1 MMRKESRIMVK
12 EDLETFEE
20 SFDSEQ
26 SGTIDFI
33 KFFKGIWKRKWLIIG
48 LSCLVAIPFYFI
60 AKNQVPRYRCRVVIQ
75 SKKVGND
82 EYNIFDGDTQAE
94 IRSQSFTERM
104 TAVLGLAITN
114 TDSVYKDLDQVFLEY
129 HTSTNPIVAQYKIVI
144 DKFGTYFLYQKDG
157 DVYAA
162 VDSANVWD
170 AVDTPRS
177 INGISFRLNPNFS
190 YKPAEFHF
198 RIRPFIKGFKF
209 LYYVVQKSFNRAGNF
224 MVLELED
231 TNPDLIPKQLNRI
244 AETYLIEIKRLK
256 LMDSDTYREMLSRN
270 LSAAEENMKNSEEN
284 LHRFYSQYPLS
295 LDAEKKNLMNQLSA
309 NEAALRDLP
318 HQRRI
323 LTNLL
328 TKFENPED
336 GYEREYRRVVIHQIA
351 NLSPMALEPELII
364 YRQNLENLE
373 KEHDRLYVQFSAE
386 HKDVIEYARKIGET
400 QEKIVQF
407 ASNYRNILA
416 EQESKHR
423 KEKSELEV
431 RLHALPSDERRLME
445 LERKK
450 QVDEE
455 LYTTFYIEKKKLEV
469 TGAGLDTDI
478 RILDRAVRPTN
489 PVNPS
494 KKIQVMMGGG
504 LGLLLGLL
512 LSIGIDIA
520 DRSLYTLKDVERYL
534 NLPVLGTVPVVS
546 FKDIPD
552 FRDDQKALQI
562 DRELVTHDYS
572 PTRVGEAYRA
582 LRTQLL
588 FARGSERI
596 RTLLITS
603 ISPEEGK
610 SFTASNLAIIMA
622 QQRSNTLL
630 VDADLRRGVLHNTFG
645 TSKDPG
651 LTNYLSNKATLAGL
665 VQPTHVPNLS
675 VLSCGSLIPNPSEL
689 LGSMQMRRFVAE
701 VKRKYDFIIFDAPPL
716 DAATD
721 SVVISTLVDAVAVVV
736 RAGKTN
742 RNNAKE
748 RLGIFSTV
756 PAHLVGIIMNGT
768 QEANMKSAYSYYHY

>member
-1 MMRKESRIMVK
+1 MAM
-12 EDLETFEE
+12 EDFQAFEE
-20 SFDSEQ
+20 SFDAGQ
-26 SGTIDFI
+26 TNQIDFV
-33 KFFKGIWKRKWLIIG
+33 KFIKGIWKRKWLILC
-48 LSCLVAIPFYFI
+48 LSCIVAIPFYFV
-60 AKNQVPRYRCRVVIQ
+60 AKNQVPRYKCRVVIQ
-75 SKKVGND
+75 SKKVGSD
-82 EYNIFDGDTQAE
+82 EYNIFDGETQAE

-104 TAVLGLAITN
+104 AAILGLAYAVS
-114 TDSVYKDLDQVFLEY
+114 DSVYKELDEVFLEY
-129 HTSTNPIVAQYKIVI
+129 QTTTNPVEAQYKIVI
-144 DKFGTYFLYQKDG
+144 DKLGTYYLFQKKG
-157 DVYAA
+157 DVHVA

-190 YKPAEFHF
+190 YKPGEFNF

-209 LYYVVQKSFNRAGNF
+209 LDYKIAKSFNRAGNF

-231 TNPDLIPKQLNRI
+231 VDPDLIPKLLNRI
-244 AETYLIEIKRLK
+244 AETYLAEIKRLK
-256 LMDSDTYREMLSRN
+256 LMDSDTYRDMLSRN
-270 LSAAEENMKNSEEN
+270 LAAAEENVKNSEEY

-309 NEAALRDLP
+309 NETALRTLP
-318 HQRRI
+318 SQRRT

-328 TKFENPED
+328 TKLDNPED
-336 GYEREYRRVVIHQIA
+336 GYEMEYRRVVIQQIA
-351 NLSPMALEPELII
+351 NLTPMADEPELVI
-364 YRQNLENLE
+364 YRQNLGNLE
-373 KEHDRLYVQFSAE
+373 REYDRLYAQYSAE
-386 HKDVIEYARKIGET
+386 HKDVINYARRIKET
-400 QEKIVQF
+400 QDKIVQF

-423 KEKSELEV
+423 KEKSELET
-431 RLHALPSDERRLME
+431 RLYALPSDERRLME

-455 LYTTFYIEKKKLEV
+455 LYTAFYVEMKKLQV
-469 TGAGLDTDI
+469 SSAGSDTGI
-478 RILDRAVRPTN
+478 RILDRAVRPTK

-494 KKIQVMMGGG
+494 KNMQVMIGAG
-504 LGLLLGLL
+504 LGFMLGLV
-512 LSIGIDIA
+512 LSIGIDVA
-520 DRSLYTLKDVERYL
+520 DRSLHTLKDVERYL
-534 NLPVLGTVPVVS
+534 NLPVLGTIPVVS

-552 FRDDQKALQI
+552 FRDDQKASQI
-562 DRELVTHDYS
+562 DRQLVTHDYS
-572 PTRVGEAYRA
+572 PTPVGEAYRA

-588 FARGSERI
+588 FARGSEQI

-622 QQRSNTLL
+622 QQRTNTLL
-630 VDADLRRGVLHNTFG
+630 VDADLRRGVQHNTFS

-651 LTNYLSNKATLAGL
+651 LTSYLSNKATLVGL
-665 VQPTHVPNLS
+665 IQPTHVPNLS

-748 RLGIFSTV
+748 RLNIFHSV
-756 PAHLVGIIMNGT
+756 PANLVGIVMNGT

>member
-1 MMRKESRIMVK
+1 MAM
-12 EDLETFEE
+12 EDFETFEE
-20 SFDSEQ
+20 PIDKELSSQ
-26 SGTIDFI
+26 IDFA
-33 KFFKGIWKRKWLIIG
+33 KFFRGIWRRKWLIIS
-48 LSCLVAIPFYFI
+48 LSLVFAIPFYFI

-75 SKKVGND
+75 SKKVGTD

-104 TAVLGLAITN
+104 AAVLGLAFVN
-114 TDSVYKDLDQVFLEY
+114 LDSVYKDFDEVFLEY
-129 HTSTNPIVAQYKIVI
+129 HTTTNPVEAQYKIVI
-144 DKFGTYFLYQKDG
+144 DKLGTYYLYRKDS
-157 DVYAA
+157 DMATP
-162 VDSANVWD
+162 VDSADVWE

-177 INGISFRLNPNFS
+177 INGISYRLNPNFS
-190 YKPAEFHF
+190 YKPGEFHF

-209 LYYVVQKSFNRAGNF
+209 LYYSVEKTFNRAGNF
-224 MVLELED
+224 LVIELED
-231 TNPDLIPKQLNRI
+231 ENPDLIPKLLNRI
-244 AETYLIEIKRLK
+244 AEAYLLEIKRLK
-256 LMDSDTYREMLSRN
+256 LMDSDTYRDMLSRN
-270 LSAAEENMKNSEEN
+270 LSAAEENMKNSEEG

-295 LDAEKKNLMNQLSA
+295 LDAEKKSLMNRLAA
-309 NEAALRDLP
+309 NESALRDLP
-318 HQRRI
+318 HQRRM
-323 LTNLL
+323 LSNLL
-328 TKFENPED
+328 MKLENPED
-336 GYEREYRRVVIHQIA
+336 GYEREYRRVVVHQLA
-351 NLSPMALEPELII
+351 SFGAMTQEPELII

-373 KEHDRLYVQFSAE
+373 KEYDRLYSEFSAE
-386 HKDVIEYARKIGET
+386 HKDVINYAKRIQET
-400 QEKIVQF
+400 QDKIIEF

-416 EQESKHR
+416 EQESAQR
-423 KEKSELEV
+423 KEKVELEAK
-431 RLHALPSDERRLME
+431 LHTLPSDERRLME

-455 LYTTFYIEKKKLEV
+455 LFTTFYVEMKRLQV
-469 TGAGLDTDI
+469 SGTGSDAGI
-478 RILDRAVRPTN
+478 RILDRAARPTT

-494 KKIQVMMGGG
+494 KKRQVMLGSG
-504 LGLLLGLL
+504 LGLLFGLF
-512 LSIGIDIA
+512 LSIGLDIA
-520 DRSLYTLKDVERYL
+520 DRSLYTLRDVERYL
-534 NLPVLGTVPVVS
+534 NLPVLGTIPVVS

-562 DRELVTHDYS
+562 DRQLVTHDYS
-572 PTRVGEAYRA
+572 PTPVGEAYRA

-622 QQRSNTLL
+622 QQRTNTLL
-630 VDADLRRGVLHNTFG
+630 VDADLRRGVQHNTFS

-651 LTNYLSNKATLAGL
+651 LTNYLSNKATLVGL

-721 SVVISTLVDAVAVVV
+721 SVVISTLVDAVVIVVK
-736 RAGKTN
+736 AGKTN

-748 RLGIFSTV
+748 RLDIFNTV
-756 PAHLVGIIMNGT
+756 PANLVGVVMNGT
-768 QEANMKSAYSYYHY
+768 EEANMKSSYSYYHY